1 MSLVV
6 LAGILVVAA
15 GLAGAA
21 ALAIR
26 ARRDYR
32 AGNEVIPGRPTA
44 APAEWAGA
52 HTPEARLHRRL
63 VDVVA
68 SLRAHPLL
76 EEGTG
81 RLEARVELEEQVA
94 AVDERLIAAAALPER
109 VRDEPLALV
118 EEEVAAMEQ
127 AAADLVAGTG
137 PAALEPPASAPDPA
151 LAPTE
156 SPDLEPAPD
165 ADADASVR
173 GVPTTD
179 PGIPAPP
186 TQSSLPGADL

>member
-21 ALAIR
+21 VLAIR

-118 EEEVAAMEQ
+118 EQEVAAMEQ

-137 PAALEPPASAPDPA
+137 PAALEPPASAPAPA
-151 LAPTE
+151 LAPTDT
-156 SPDLEPAPD
+156 PDLAPAPD
-165 ADADASVR
+165 ASVM
-173 GVPTTD
+173 GAPATD
-179 PGIPAPP
+179 PATPAAPSPP
-186 TQSSLPGADL
+186 PGASL